1 MADHICR
8 GCNNE
13 DWYDMTTSTWV
24 PCEHTCGGK

>member
-1 MADHICR
+1 MATKDCK

-13 DWYDMTTSTWV
+13 DWRDATTSTWV